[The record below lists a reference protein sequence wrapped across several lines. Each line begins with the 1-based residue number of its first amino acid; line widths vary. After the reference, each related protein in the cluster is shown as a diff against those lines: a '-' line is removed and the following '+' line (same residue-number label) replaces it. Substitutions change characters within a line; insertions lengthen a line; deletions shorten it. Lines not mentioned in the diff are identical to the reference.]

1 MSDQAIAEGICVAQ
15 QPDIQPPGVP
25 IEVPGDLPGPIH
37 PEPDTPDE
45 PMTPPEPDV
54 QPDIIGSSAGH
65 IAQSRV
71 SNHRLT
77 GHGGAGYPE
86 KVNNSNTTSSNP
98 KPPLGKYPQLALCDQ
113 VGKAP
118 INARTRIT
126 ISMVLNIVPSS
137 HAAKSTMS

>member
-1 MSDQAIAEGICVAQ
+1 MSDQAIAEGIFVAQ

-71 SNHRLT
+71 SKPSIDGAR
-77 GHGGAGYPE
+77 GGWLPREGQQQQYH
-86 KVNNSNTTSSNP
+86 
-98 KPPLGKYPQLALCDQ
+98 Q
-113 VGKAP
+113 
-118 INARTRIT
+118 
-126 ISMVLNIVPSS
+126 
-137 HAAKSTMS
+137 